1 MMIMTMTMT
10 MIIKVFI
17 FVHVHTLS
25 IYTDITLF
33 CSCLFDAIFHNRNVN
48 IIILCGLF
56 ILM

>member
-1 MMIMTMTMT
+1 MMIMTMT

-17 FVHVHTLS
+17 FIHVRTLY
-25 IYTDITLF
+25 IYTDITYTLF